1 MGEESSEQ
9 EGFSDI
15 MSEEGEKKPSGK
27 KKVQFTENVEDA
39 IDEDEEYGDEEEGE
53 GEMDEDG
60 EEGVEEEDE
69 ENEEDELDDEAED
82 EEREEEEE
90 KAPVKTLKPVKNT
103 DKEVVPTSLDNPEI
117 EKALRSVLNKVSE
130 GNIEVMFTNLM
141 DLVKKYVGKG
151 TGKPSLKVAM
161 FAHCYAK
168 IFIQMNISSQQQMN
182 AILSVNCALVC
193 GI

>member
-1 MGEESSEQ
+1 MGDESSEQ

-15 MSEEGEKKPSGK
+15 MSEEGEKKPTKKGDGK
-27 KKVQFTENVEDA
+27 KKVQFTEDDEEDA
-39 IDEDEEYGDEEEGE
+39 IDEDDEYGDEEEGE
-53 GEMDEDG
+53 EDMEDEEEEMDEDM
-60 EEGVEEEDE
+60 
-69 ENEEDELDDEAED
+69 LDDEAD
-82 EEREEEEE
+82 EEESEEEEE
-90 KAPVKTLKPVKNT
+90 KALLKPQKPVKTT
-103 DKEVVPTSLDNPEI
+103 DQEVVPATLDNPEI

>member
-1 MGEESSEQ
+1 M
-9 EGFSDI
+9 
-15 MSEEGEKKPSGK
+15 
-27 KKVQFTENVEDA
+27 
-39 IDEDEEYGDEEEGE
+39 EDEEE
-53 GEMDEDG
+53 EMDEDM
-60 EEGVEEEDE
+60 
-69 ENEEDELDDEAED
+69 LDDEAD
-82 EEREEEEE
+82 EEESEEEEE
-90 KAPVKTLKPVKNT
+90 KALVKPQKPVKIT
-103 DKEVVPTSLDNPEI
+103 VQEVVPATLDNPEI

-141 DLVKKYVGKG
+141 DLVKKIVGKG

>member
-1 MGEESSEQ
+1 M
-9 EGFSDI
+9 SD
-15 MSEEGEKKPSGK
+15 EEGEKKPRDGK
-27 KKVQFTENVEDA
+27 KKVRFTEDEEDA
-39 IDEDEEYGDEEEGE
+39 ADEDEEYGDEEEGE
-53 GEMDEDG
+53 GEMEEDG
-60 EEGVEEEDE
+60 EEGMEDE
-69 ENEEDELDDEAED
+69 DDDNEEDVLDDEAED
-82 EEREEEEE
+82 EESEEE
-90 KAPVKTLKPVKNT
+90 KAPVKNLKQVKT
-103 DKEVVPTSLDNPEI
+103 ADKDVVPTSLDNSEI

>member
-1 MGEESSEQ
+1 MSEESSEQ

-27 KKVQFTENVEDA
+27 KKVQFTDDVEDA
-39 IDEDEEYGDEEEGE
+39 VDEDDEYGDEEEGE
-53 GEMDEDG
+53 REMEEDA
-60 EEGVEEEDE
+60 EEGMEDEDE
-69 ENEEDELDDEAED
+69 ENEA
-82 EEREEEEE
+82 EEEDSEEEKE
-90 KAPVKTLKPVKNT
+90 KAPVKPLKLVKT
-103 DKEVVPTSLDNPEI
+103 VDKDVVPAILDNPEI

>member
-1 MGEESSEQ
+1 M
-9 EGFSDI
+9 
-15 MSEEGEKKPSGK
+15 
-27 KKVQFTENVEDA
+27 
-39 IDEDEEYGDEEEGE
+39 
-53 GEMDEDG
+53 
-60 EEGVEEEDE
+60 
-69 ENEEDELDDEAED
+69 
-82 EEREEEEE
+82 
-90 KAPVKTLKPVKNT
+90 KNT
-103 DKEVVPTSLDNPEI
+103 DKEVFPTSLDNPEI

>member
-1 MGEESSEQ
+1 ME
-9 EGFSDI
+9 
-15 MSEEGEKKPSGK
+15 
-27 KKVQFTENVEDA
+27 
-39 IDEDEEYGDEEEGE
+39 
-53 GEMDEDG
+53 EDG
-60 EEGVEEEDE
+60 EEGMEEEDE
-69 ENEEDELDDEAED
+69 EDEEHVIDDDEAED
-82 EEREEEEE
+82 EESEEEEV

-103 DKEVVPTSLDNPEI
+103 DKDVIPATIDNPEI

-168 IFIQMNISSQQQMN
+168 IFIQMNISS
-182 AILSVNCALVC
+182 
-193 GI
+193 

>member
-1 MGEESSEQ
+1 MGDESSEQ

-15 MSEEGEKKPSGK
+15 MSEEGEKKLATKRDGK
-27 KKVQFTENVEDA
+27 KKVHFTEDDENKEDA
-39 IDEDEEYGDEEEGE
+39 LDEDDEYGDEEEGE
-53 GEMDEDG
+53 EDMEEDG
-60 EEGVEEEDE
+60 EDEDNENEADEEES
-69 ENEEDELDDEAED
+69 
-82 EEREEEEE
+82 EEEEE
-90 KAPVKTLKPVKNT
+90 KAPVKLLKPVKT
-103 DKEVVPTSLDNPEI
+103 ADQDVVPASLDNPEI

-168 IFIQMNISSQQQMN
+168 IFIQMNISSQ
-182 AILSVNCALVC
+182 
-193 GI
+193 

>member
-1 MGEESSEQ
+1 MGDESSEQ

-15 MSEEGEKKPSGK
+15 MSEEGEKNPKKKGDGK
-27 KKVQFTENVEDA
+27 KKVHFTEDEEEDA
-39 IDEDEEYGDEEEGE
+39 LDEDDEYGDEEEGE
-53 GEMDEDG
+53 GDMEEDG
-60 EEGVEEEDE
+60 EEVMEDEEDE
-69 ENEEDELDDEAED
+69 DEAD
-82 EEREEEEE
+82 EEESEVEEE
-90 KAPVKTLKPVKNT
+90 KAPVKPLKPVKT
-103 DKEVVPTSLDNPEI
+103 SDQEVVTATLDNPEI

>member
-1 MGEESSEQ
+1 ME
-9 EGFSDI
+9 
-15 MSEEGEKKPSGK
+15 
-27 KKVQFTENVEDA
+27 
-39 IDEDEEYGDEEEGE
+39 
-53 GEMDEDG
+53 EDG
-60 EEGVEEEDE
+60 EEGMEDEDE
-69 ENEEDELDDEAED
+69 ENEVDELDDEAED
-82 EEREEEEE
+82 EESEEEEE
-90 KAPVKTLKPVKNT
+90 KAPVKALKPVKTAEKDANPAT
-103 DKEVVPTSLDNPEI
+103 LDNPEI

-141 DLVKKYVGKG
+141 ELVKKYVGKG